1 MFFEL
6 CFYCTFLQTE
16 KCVHIFV
23 IFAQFLSCSV
33 LGAVLCWF
41 FFNLFWVIK
50 LQDFKNLSNKVILC
64 NQWTAISNCWGKT
77 VVVRF
82 SGCFWEIMLISDWR
96 SNFVVLGSFSCFH
109 ASFNWKAELW
119 NLSFECCLN
128 FVFSWLTPDS
138 ISGKLST
145 K

>member
-1 MFFEL
+1 MFLLYISSDWKMCTYL
-6 CFYCTFLQTE
+6 CYFCT
-16 KCVHIFV
+16 IFV
-23 IFAQFLSCSV
+23 SFSFRSSTMLI
-33 LGAVLCWF
+33 

-64 NQWTAISNCWGKT
+64 NQWTAISSSWGKT

-119 NLSFECCLN
+119 SLSFECCLN
-128 FVFSWLTPDS
+128 FVFNWLTPDS
-138 ISGKLST
+138 ISGKLS
-145 K
+145 KK

>member
-1 MFFEL
+1 MFLLYISSDWKMCTYL
-6 CFYCTFLQTE
+6 CYFCT
-16 KCVHIFV
+16 IFV
-23 IFAQFLSCSV
+23 LFSFRSSTMLI
-33 LGAVLCWF
+33 

-64 NQWTAISNCWGKT
+64 NQWTAISSCWGKT

-119 NLSFECCLN
+119 SLSFECCLN
-128 FVFSWLTPDS
+128 FIFNWLTPDS

>member
-1 MFFEL
+1 MFLLYISSDWKMCTYL
-6 CFYCTFLQTE
+6 CYFCT
-16 KCVHIFV
+16 IFV
-23 IFAQFLSCSV
+23 LFSFRSSTMLI
-33 LGAVLCWF
+33 

-64 NQWTAISNCWGKT
+64 NQWTAISSCWGKT

-82 SGCFWEIMLISDWR
+82 SGCFWEKMLISDWR

-119 NLSFECCLN
+119 SLSFECCLN
-128 FVFSWLTPDS
+128 FVFNWLTPDS

>member
-1 MFFEL
+1 MFLLYISSDWKMCTYL
-6 CFYCTFLQTE
+6 CYFCT
-16 KCVHIFV
+16 IFV
-23 IFAQFLSCSV
+23 LFSFRSSTMLI
-33 LGAVLCWF
+33 

-96 SNFVVLGSFSCFH
+96 SNFVVLGSCSCFH

>member
-1 MFFEL
+1 MFLLYISSDWKMCTYL
-6 CFYCTFLQTE
+6 CYFCT
-16 KCVHIFV
+16 IFV
-23 IFAQFLSCSV
+23 LFSFRSSTMLI
-33 LGAVLCWF
+33 F

-64 NQWTAISNCWGKT
+64 NQWTAISSCWGKT

-119 NLSFECCLN
+119 SLSFECCLN
-128 FVFSWLTPDS
+128 FIFSTGLHLTAFQES
-138 ISGKLST
+138 
-145 K
+145 

>member
-1 MFFEL
+1 MFLLYISSDWKMCTYL
-6 CFYCTFLQTE
+6 CYFCT
-16 KCVHIFV
+16 IFV
-23 IFAQFLSCSV
+23 LFSFRSSTMLI
-33 LGAVLCWF
+33 

-64 NQWTAISNCWGKT
+64 NQWTAISSCWGKT

-96 SNFVVLGSFSCFH
+96 SNFVVLESFSCFH

-119 NLSFECCLN
+119 SLSFECCLN
-128 FVFSWLTPDS
+128 FIFNWLTPDS